1 MSATGLQVFDDTIQ
15 KTNIWLNEV
24 MDELGPDRQ
33 RAYHALRAVLHT
45 LRDRLTMEESAHLS
59 AQLPMLIRGVYY
71 EGYTPHSQPTRQRSS
86 DEFLADVSS
95 RLQMVSPLNPET
107 ATRAVFRAIDRH
119 VSAGEVGDVKHMLTE
134 DIRTLWPS

>member
-1 MSATGLQVFDDTIQ
+1 MSATGLPVFDDTIQ

-45 LRDRLTMEESAHLS
+45 LRDRLTTEEAAHLS
-59 AQLPMLIRGVYY
+59 AQLPMLIRGIYF
-71 EGYTPHSQPTRQRSS
+71 EGWDPQRQPSKQRSS
-86 DEFLADVSS
+86 EQFVADVSS
-95 RLQMVSPLNPET
+95 RLQMVGPVNPES

-119 VSAGEVGDVKHMLTE
+119 VTAGETADVKDMLTE
-134 DIRTLWPS
+134 DIRTLWPA

>member
-1 MSATGLQVFDDTIQ
+1 MSATGLPVFDDTIQ

-45 LRDRLTMEESAHLS
+45 LRDRLTTEEAAHLS

-71 EGYTPHSQPTRQRSS
+71 EGWDPQPQPSRQRSS
-86 DEFLADVSS
+86 EQFVADVSS
-95 RLQMVSPLNPET
+95 RLQMVAPVNPEA
-107 ATRAVFRAIDRH
+107 ATRAVFRTIDRH
-119 VSAGEVGDVKHMLTE
+119 VTAGEIADVKDMLTD
-134 DIRTLWPS
+134 DIRTLWPA